1 MNKEEKIKRFTH
13 DVINSLTKIIVTLK
27 IADKETDIVKIKQKI
42 ASAMK
47 ISIECAD
54 FIKSTVCGPIIV
66 QFYSDTFFKDF
77 IREFNNSQDGITIT
91 LLNEKN
97 IKLETDINLL
107 KNAIQNITKN
117 SMEAGA
123 TKLIIKTSPG
133 VISFIDNGLG
143 ISLSKAELIKEK
155 GTIKEDAINHGI
167 GLISLSHYCKSNNW
181 SLRFR
186 NNDKNDNF
194 TNGFTVEFL
203 IN

>member
-1 MNKEEKIKRFTH
+1 MDKEEKLKRFTH

-27 IADKETDIVKIKQKI
+27 IAEKETDIVKIKQKI

-54 FIKSTVCGPIIV
+54 FIKSTISGPVVI
-66 QFYSDTFFKDF
+66 QFYSDTFFKELV
-77 IREFNNSQDGITIT
+77 REFNSTHDGVVMTFI
-91 LLNEKN
+91 NEKN
-97 IKLETDINLL
+97 IMLETDISLL

-117 SMEAGA
+117 SIEAGS
-123 TKLIIKTSPG
+123 TKIIIKTSPG
-133 VISFIDNGLG
+133 VISFVDNGLG

-155 GTIKEDAINHGI
+155 GTIKDDSKNHGI
-167 GLISLSHYCKSNNW
+167 GLLSLSHYCKSNNW

-186 NNDKNDNF
+186 NNDKYDNF

-203 IN
+203 VN